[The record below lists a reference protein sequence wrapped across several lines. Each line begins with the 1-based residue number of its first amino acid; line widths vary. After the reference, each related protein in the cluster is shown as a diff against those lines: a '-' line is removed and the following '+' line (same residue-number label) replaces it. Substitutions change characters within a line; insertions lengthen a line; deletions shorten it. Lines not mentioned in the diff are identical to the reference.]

1 MSISLARK
9 PSNWLDNE
17 MENRMKMKKVL
28 FMAVMLLSTFVCKAE
43 AVREGHEDEWQK
55 SIILFVGENLGAKE

>member
-1 MSISLARK
+1 
-9 PSNWLDNE
+9 
-17 MENRMKMKKVL
+17 MKMKKVL